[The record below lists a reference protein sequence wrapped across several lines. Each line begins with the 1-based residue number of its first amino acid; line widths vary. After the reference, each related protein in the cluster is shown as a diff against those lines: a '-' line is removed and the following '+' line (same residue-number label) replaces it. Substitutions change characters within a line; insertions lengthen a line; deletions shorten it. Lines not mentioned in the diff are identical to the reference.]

1 MLGTIVYIN
10 HQRGMIA
17 IQLDDDGS
25 YTVSE
30 HIDSCNLE
38 VGQQVRGPL
47 DSPGCEYLYNLDE
60 QERFEVCNE
69 WCEIS
74 EMQAREVLAR
84 FL

>member
-10 HQRGMIA
+10 ERRGMIA
-17 IQLDDDGS
+17 ILLEDGT

-38 VGQQVRGPL
+38 VGQRVRGPL
-47 DSPGCEYLYNLDE
+47 DSGGCEYLYNIDE

-74 EMQAREVLAR
+74 EAQARKALSQY
-84 FL
+84 L

>member
-1 MLGTIVYIN
+1 MNGTIVYIN
-10 HQRGMIA
+10 HRRGMIA
-17 IQLDDDGS
+17 IQLENDS

-38 VGQQVRGPL
+38 VGQRVRGPL
-47 DSPGCEYLYNLDE
+47 GSPGCEYLYNIDE

-74 EMQAREVLAR
+74 ENQAKRALAQ